1 MSITSKAK
9 NKNQNNLIYG
19 AIIAIGL
26 CCTCLTGALGLN
38 YLFPEISTPTQAI
51 SSPIPLET
59 VIALTF
65 SAANLQTSIAN
76 PSPTPAPTLEVI
88 PTATIFIF
96 QLQTDVAQPTEYIYS
111 TNTPFSLSTATLE
124 SIQPTLPPQSVV
136 CSCTGVDYDCN
147 ISDFSTHA
155 KAQACFEYCRSQGYG
170 DVHKLDGNDDG
181 LACESL
187 P

>member
-9 NKNQNNLIYG
+9 NQNNLIYV

-76 PSPTPAPTLEVI
+76 PSPTSVPPLEVI

-96 QLQTDVAQPTEYIYS
+96 QLQTDVAQPTEFIYS

-124 SIQPTLPPQSVV
+124 AAQPTLPPQSAV
-136 CSCTGVDYDCN
+136 CACTGVDYDCK

-170 DVHKLDGNDDG
+170 DIHKLDGNDDG